1 MGIFSKNFGIRNK
14 DEARKFITSLG
25 LLCTDGVNDNTLY
38 GFMNNPYLGTRDI
51 FINEN
56 GLVLIWDSLTDGT
69 FRVSTTIHENK
80 AFDIKDHTYKY
91 VIDFRRG
98 FSPKTK
104 EDLIDALNAIQDN
117 LKYRIQKEYNE
128 QIDEILEV
136 LP

>member
-38 GFMNNPYLGTRDI
+38 GFMNNPYLGTKDL
-51 FINEN
+51 FINES

-69 FRVSTTIHENK
+69 FRISTTIDNHK
-80 AFDIKDHTYKY
+80 TLDLKGHTYKF
-91 VIDFRRG
+91 VIDFRKG

-104 EDLIDALNAIQDN
+104 EDLIDALDAIQDN

-128 QIDEILEV
+128 NIEKILEV